1 MIPGINGERNFP
13 TAALGGIKDPSAPG
27 FSWRTGTAPGR
38 ERSRTSR
45 PLSGQFQHPESTD
58 IPNIHIPV
66 GISAERLHP
75 RFPSGFDPVDPSGN
89 LTRSR
94 SRSQGGRSCSQS
106 YGMLGTQALGSLGS
120 WGTSW
125 KCMGGISE
133 GRGVG
138 MIPDPRSQIPDPPC
152 PHSKSRP
159 KKSPGFLLGIPSQP
173 PSLPAPGEFLP
184 RGMWDPSP
192 SRAVFQG
199 KGSRASLD
207 ETQEGSNP
215 PHGSLLRCFYGNRVF
230 PRFPGIRRPHG

>member
-66 GISAERLHP
+66 GISVERLHP

-138 MIPDPRSQIPDPPC
+138 MTPDPRSRILHVHTANPV
-152 PHSKSRP
+152 P
-159 KKSPGFLLGIPSQP
+159 KRALDSCW
-173 PSLPAPGEFLP
+173 EFLP
-184 RGMWDPSP
+184 SPHPCPLRGSSCPKGCGIPALPELFSREKGAEPAWMKPRRDQIRPMDPCSDIFMGTG
-192 SRAVFQG
+192 SSQG
-199 KGSRASLD
+199 SQG
-207 ETQEGSNP
+207 
-215 PHGSLLRCFYGNRVF
+215 
-230 PRFPGIRRPHG
+230 